1 MSIQIVSRTPFARL
15 LRNATSLFVF
25 LAAGLAAFAADTG
38 RVAGTVVSKSTSNVL
53 QGAQVTVQ
61 GRTGYTDESGRFV
74 IYDVPAGNAQV
85 VASYSGFKDLTQDI
99 VVPAG
104 GQTDLTLT
112 MDTSDIVQLE
122 AFTVQTVKEGQAL
135 SVTEQRNA
143 ANQKNVVALDEWGV
157 LPTQNVGELFTRMP
171 GISFTTDEDNLINNI
186 TVRGMVSSNGQSFTR
201 LNIDGM
207 SATGVGGNGRTA
219 TLHSFSAAM
228 YEQLEVIAGQ
238 TPDKR
243 ADSIG
248 GQINLKT
255 RSPLAMAEKRRIT
268 YSFSGRYNPPTS
280 KRNED
285 LGTHPYGYV
294 ATLGYR
300 EVFDVFGGK
309 KNLGVSV
316 DLAKQQIVT
325 QFDYDFMQYSTVT
338 DPSQVYFR
346 DYDKRSG
353 MNHRFITGVGM
364 RADYRVSDSTTVS
377 ARFIYNSG
385 REPYFH
391 YTFVNPFFST
401 NNTIYDPV
409 TNPTGGIVAGSN
421 STRTEIRPTGN
432 AQLLLTPRRY
442 SFMSNNPTG
451 SLFFE
456 HKLGRLK
463 IDHAWR
469 MSRTHWQA
477 GSGTE
482 QQGGQLTIRTKDPI
496 GFILDNSNREGR
508 VFTQT
513 AGPSIYDP
521 NSYASFIVT
530 NVNTT
535 TVPVAQTSVRFDKRN
550 IVTNTDEWSG
560 NLNASYE
567 LNLAFPV
574 TLKVGGDT
582 ITRKVDNFQ
591 VDPRRW
597 YTVPGTVLTG
607 LPLMTMT
614 TFEENQGGQRLPV
627 YDPSAVSTTLG
638 DTSKWYEDV
647 NFNAVQKYTSSR
659 HFKESVDSYYGQ
671 AQAKIG
677 QLTFLGGARV
687 EDVSMHNWTYF
698 RARTTAIA
706 TEPDHYKRAAI
717 DFDRNDTDSSYVK
730 LFPSA
735 HFAYDLTPNLKAR
748 ASWSMS
754 YSRPDM
760 LQLIPGVSFSADSS
774 NVLNSITVGNPNLKP
789 QVAKNGELKLEY
801 YFKNSGV
808 LSVAVFSKSITDYLP
823 PSGLNLAIGR
833 VVPVNGVVTIGGRD
847 YTFDDPSFLANVNPA
862 GLTVLTALN
871 IGDVKTRGFEFDY
884 KQRLTFLP
892 GLLKGLSVRA
902 NYTYLEG
909 DGNLVFPFSNST
921 LVTDLP
927 GNMHIENGLIT
938 IKRKTSGIP
947 GLLQHSANFG
957 LQYTK
962 GKFGAS
968 YDLNYT
974 GSYNDGVG
982 ATFTNTSATAPA
994 YVQLFVYRKPLT
1006 TMNAGVTYRLSSDAT
1021 LFLNVNNFTQQ
1032 GNDRYLQFT
1041 DRPRQLTITPLSLTF
1056 GVTGTF

>member
-1 MSIQIVSRTPFARL
+1 MSIQIVSRTPFVRL

-25 LAAGLAAFAADTG
+25 LTAGLVALAADTG
-38 RVAGTVVSKSTSNVL
+38 RVAGTVVSKSTGNVL

-61 GRTGYTDESGRFV
+61 GRVGFSDESGRFV

-99 VVPAG
+99 VVASG
-104 GQTDLTLT
+104 GQSDLTLT
-112 MDTSDIVQLE
+112 LETSDIVMLE

-143 ANQKNVVALDEWGV
+143 ANTKNVVALDEWGV

-255 RSPLAMAEKRRIT
+255 RSPLAMNEKRRIN
-268 YSFSGRYNPPTS
+268 YSLSGRFNPPTN

-316 DLAKQQIVT
+316 DLAQQQIVT
-325 QFDYDFMQYSTVT
+325 QFDYDFMQYSSVT
-338 DPSQVYFR
+338 DSNQVYFR

-353 MNHRFITGVGM
+353 MNHRFITGIGM

-409 TNPTGGIVAGSN
+409 TNPSGGIVAGSN

-432 AQLLLTPRRY
+432 AQLLLTPRRF

-451 SLFFE
+451 SLYFE

-463 IDHAWR
+463 VDHAWR

-477 GSGTE
+477 GAGTD
-482 QQGGQLTIRTKDPI
+482 QQGGQLTLRTKDPI

-530 NVNTT
+530 NVNAT

-550 IVTNTDEWSG
+550 IVTDTNEWTG

-567 LNLAFPV
+567 LNLAVPV
-574 TLKVGGDT
+574 VFKFGGDT

-597 YTVPGTVLTG
+597 YTVPGTVLSG
-607 LPLMTMT
+607 LPLMEVTS
-614 TFEENQGGQRLPV
+614 FEENQGGQRLPV
-627 YDPSAVSTTLG
+627 YDPSAVSTQLG
-638 DTSKWYEDV
+638 DTTKWYEDV
-647 NFNAVQKYTSSR
+647 NFNAVQKLTSSR
-659 HFKESVDSYYGQ
+659 HIKERVDSYYGQ
-671 AQAKIG
+671 AQTKIG
-677 QLTFLGGARV
+677 KLTILGGARV
-687 EDVSMHNWTYF
+687 EDVTLDSWTYF
-698 RARTTAIA
+698 RARTTTIA
-706 TEPDHYKRAAI
+706 AEPDHYKRAAI
-717 DFDRNDTDSSYVK
+717 DFDRQDANGGYKK
-730 LFPSA
+730 LFPSV
-735 HFAYDLTPNLKAR
+735 HFAYDITPNLKAR
-748 ASWSMS
+748 ASWSTS

-760 LQLIPGVSFSADSS
+760 LQLVPGVSVTDPSGSS
-774 NVLNSITVGNPNLKP
+774 LGFVTIGNPSLKP
-789 QVAKNGELKLEY
+789 QQAKNVDLKLEY

-808 LSVAVFSKSITDYLP
+808 ISASVFTKSITDYLP
-823 PSGLNLAIGR
+823 PSGINFAIG
-833 VVPVNGVVTIGGRD
+833 VVGSGPNNGFEGQYEGYVISGAR
-847 YTFDDPSFLANVNPA
+847 
-862 GLTVLTALN
+862 N
-871 IGDVKTRGFEFDY
+871 IGNVKTRGFELDY

-909 DGNLVFPFSNST
+909 DGDMVFSFGNST
-921 LVTDLP
+921 LVADLP
-927 GNMHIENGLIT
+927 GNMHIENGRIT

-947 GLLQHSANFG
+947 GLLAHSANFG

-974 GSYNDGVG
+974 GSYNDGIG
-982 ATFTNTSATAPA
+982 ATITNTSATAPA
-994 YVQLFVYRKPLT
+994 YVQLFTYRKPLT

-1021 LFLNVNNFTQQ
+1021 LFLNVNNFTEQ

-1041 DRPRQLTITPLSLTF
+1041 SRPRQLTITPLSMTF

>member
-1 MSIQIVSRTPFARL
+1 MSIQIVSRTPFVRL

-25 LAAGLAAFAADTG
+25 LTAGLVALAADTG
-38 RVAGTVVSKSTSNVL
+38 RVAGTVVSKSTGNVL

-61 GRTGYTDESGRFV
+61 GRVGFSDESGRFV

-99 VVPAG
+99 VVAAG
-104 GQTDLTLT
+104 GQSDLTLT
-112 MDTSDIVQLE
+112 LETSDIVMLE

-157 LPTQNVGELFTRMP
+157 LPTQNVGELFARMP
-171 GISFTTDEDNLINNI
+171 GISFTTDEDNLINNV

-255 RSPLAMAEKRRIT
+255 RSPLAMTEKRRIN
-268 YSFSGRYNPPTS
+268 YSLSGRFNPPTS

-316 DLAKQQIVT
+316 DLAQQQIVT
-325 QFDYDFMQYSTVT
+325 QFDYDFMQYSSVT
-338 DPSQVYFR
+338 DASQVYFR

-409 TNPTGGIVAGSN
+409 TNPNGGIVAGSN

-432 AQLLLTPRRY
+432 AQLLLTPRRF

-477 GSGTE
+477 GAGTE
-482 QQGGQLTIRTKDPI
+482 QQGGQLTLRTKDPI

-521 NSYASFIVT
+521 NSYASFVVT
-530 NVNTT
+530 AANTT
-535 TVPVAQTSVRFDKRN
+535 TAPVAQTSVRFDKRN
-550 IVTNTDEWSG
+550 IVTDTNEWSG

-597 YTVPGTVLTG
+597 YTVAGTVLSG
-607 LPLMTMT
+607 LPLMTVT

-627 YDPSAVSTTLG
+627 YDPSAVSTQLG
-638 DTSKWYEDV
+638 DTTKWYEDV
-647 NFNAVQKYTSSR
+647 NFNAVQKLTSSR
-659 HFKESVDSYYGQ
+659 HINERVDSYYSQ
-671 AQAKIG
+671 AQAKLG
-677 QLTFLGGARV
+677 KLTVLGGARL
-687 EDVSMHNWTYF
+687 EDVSLSSWTYF

-706 TEPDHYKRAAI
+706 AQPDHYARAAI
-717 DFDRNDTDSSYVK
+717 DFDRNDSRGDYKK
-730 LFPSA
+730 LFPSL
-735 HFAYDLTPNLKAR
+735 HLAYDLTPNMKAR

-754 YSRPDM
+754 YSRPDL
-760 LQLIPGVSFSADSS
+760 LQLVQGVTIGTDSQGTPT
-774 NVLNSITVGNPNLKP
+774 VTVGNPGLKP
-789 QVAKNGELKLEY
+789 QVAKNGEIKIEY

-808 LSVAVFSKSITDYLP
+808 LSASVFTKSITDYLP
-823 PSGLNLAIGR
+823 PAGIVFGLGR
-833 VVPVNGVVTIGGRD
+833 FTGGKITLSNGTEVIL
-847 YTFDDPSFLANVNPA
+847 DDPAVVADGAVL
-862 GLTVLTALN
+862 LTPLN
-871 IGDVKTRGFEFDY
+871 IGNIKTRGFELDY

-892 GLLKGLSVRA
+892 GFLKGLTARA

-909 DGNLVFPFSNST
+909 KGDMVFPFANAT
-921 LVTDLP
+921 LVADLP
-927 GNMHIENGLIT
+927 GNMHIENGRIT

-957 LQYTK
+957 LQYAK

-982 ATFTNTSATAPA
+982 TTITNTSATAPA
-994 YVQLFVYRKPLT
+994 YIQLFVYRKPLT

-1041 DRPRQLTITPLSLTF
+1041 SRPRQLTITPLSMTF

>member
-1 MSIQIVSRTPFARL
+1 MSIQIVSRTPFVRL

-25 LAAGLAAFAADTG
+25 LTAGLVALAADTG
-38 RVAGTVVSKSTSNVL
+38 RVAGTVVSKSTGNVL

-61 GRTGYTDESGRFV
+61 GRVGFSDESGRFV

-85 VASYSGFKDLTQDI
+85 VATYSGFKDLTQDI
-99 VVPAG
+99 VIAAG
-104 GQTDLTLT
+104 GQSDLTLT
-112 MDTSDIVQLE
+112 LETSDIVMLE

-157 LPTQNVGELFTRMP
+157 LPTQNVGELFARMP

-255 RSPLAMAEKRRIT
+255 RSPLAMNEKRRIN
-268 YSFSGRYNPPTS
+268 YSLSGRFNPPTN

-316 DLAKQQIVT
+316 DLAQQQIVT
-325 QFDYDFMQYSTVT
+325 QFDYDFMQYSSVT
-338 DPSQVYFR
+338 DSNQVYFR

-353 MNHRFITGVGM
+353 MNHRFITGIGM

-409 TNPTGGIVAGSN
+409 TNPSGGIVAGSN

-432 AQLLLTPRRY
+432 AQLLLTPRRF

-477 GSGTE
+477 GAGTE
-482 QQGGQLTIRTKDPI
+482 QQGGQLTLRTKDPI

-513 AGPSIYDP
+513 AGPSVYDP
-521 NSYASFIVT
+521 NSYASFVVT
-530 NVNTT
+530 AANTT
-535 TVPVAQTSVRFDKRN
+535 TAPVAQTSVRFDKRN
-550 IVTNTDEWSG
+550 IVTDTNEWSG

-574 TLKVGGDT
+574 TVKVGGDT

-597 YTVPGTVLTG
+597 YTVAGTVLSG
-607 LPLMTMT
+607 LPLMTLT
-614 TFEENQGGQRLPV
+614 TFEQNQGGQRLPV
-627 YDPSAVSTTLG
+627 YDPAAVSTTLG
-638 DTSKWYEDV
+638 DTTKWYEDV
-647 NFNAVQKYTSSR
+647 NFNAVQKLTSSR
-659 HFKESVDSYYGQ
+659 HINERVDSYYGQ
-671 AQAKIG
+671 AQAKLG
-677 QLTFLGGARV
+677 KLTVLGGARL
-687 EDVSMHNWTYF
+687 EDVSLSSWTYF

-706 TEPDHYKRAAI
+706 AQPDHYARAAF
-717 DFDRNDTDSSYVK
+717 DFDRNDSRGGYKK

-735 HFAYDLTPNLKAR
+735 HLAYDITPNMKAR

-754 YSRPDM
+754 YSRPDL
-760 LQLIPGVSFSADSS
+760 LQLVQGVTTGTDAQGTPT
-774 NVLNSITVGNPNLKP
+774 ITVGNPGLKP

-808 LSVAVFSKSITDYLP
+808 LSASIFTKSITDYLP
-823 PSGLNLAIGR
+823 PSGVNFGLGR
-833 VVPVNGVVTIGGRD
+833 FTGGKITLSNGTEVVV
-847 YTFDDPSFLANVNPA
+847 DDPAVITDGAVL
-862 GLTVLTALN
+862 LTPRN
-871 IGDVKTRGFEFDY
+871 IGNVKTLGFELDY

-892 GLLKGLSVRA
+892 GLFKGLTVRA
-902 NYTYLEG
+902 NYTYLQG
-909 DGNLVFPFSNST
+909 RADLVFPFTNNT
-921 LVTDLP
+921 AAINALVADLP

-947 GLLQHSANFG
+947 GLLQHSANLG

-982 ATFTNTSATAPA
+982 STISTFSVTAPA
-994 YVQLFVYRKPLT
+994 YIQLFVYRKPLT

-1021 LFLNVNNFTQQ
+1021 LFLNVNNFTEQ

-1041 DRPRQLTITPLSLTF
+1041 SRPRQLTITPLSMTF